1 MKKLLALGVIV
12 ATLFISGCLN
22 DAGKSSEQAT
32 VQPASNQVVLYFA
45 NQDLTKLV
53 SERRDL
59 TNTPRSPQA
68 AVDLLLNG
76 PKSNVAQILFPK
88 DVKCLGV
95 KTVNGVAT
103 VDFNDAIKT
112 LGKLFLKNAFQQ
124 LSTEWKLSISLLE
137 IIFQYANKDFNFAE
151 MKLTEIKRTFKKQL
165 KQRQMMT
172 QWNFTENVGFQFLN

>member
-112 LGKLFLKNAFQQ
+112 VKNQLGSSGQ
-124 LSTEWKLSISLLE
+124 LLLVASL
-137 IIFQYANKDFNFAE
+137 ADT
-151 MKLTEIKRTFKKQL
+151 LTE
-165 KQRQMMT
+165 
-172 QWNFTENVGFQFLN
+172 FTDINAIRIAVNGKPLQVLGELDLSDPVGRSEELIEK